1 MPTCHIELRAPTAC
15 RIALT
20 LADANR
26 VRWTVAA
33 VRSHAALRASLFS
46 HSHAGVA
53 HLVDNI
59 VLMGQVE
66 TGTANDVLP
75 GTHVVLWDGYNSL
88 LELHSRHPAIA
99 QRQDLVY
106 LCVGMVPEVID
117 ALPAGT
123 LPLYATDPHSVID
136 MASSQ
141 HVRLPL
147 AYDLGRRLRTRLR
160 LLRNWHIS
168 RERHRQLSRGG
179 RIVFCGLIRPS
190 EHVLKG
196 FLRGTQ
202 LDASWVHDSG
212 LVNLSWQGRSAL
224 VKETVL
230 SACAQLLDNLRH
242 IAAPTPAD
250 WAGVYTLMNVMH
262 RLGTLS
268 LVSEATDALFV
279 NEFAQN
285 QHLDPYDAAG
295 YERNLFVDFGSVRGP
310 DALYPRTVDMALNHK
325 PALTLRWLPDGDRVA
340 RCLAAD
346 TPEWLWRRC
355 EEDAQRCVAALQTLR

>member
-1 MPTCHIELRAPTAC
+1 MPQCDLYLRTPAFCKVSIE
-15 RIALT
+15 

-26 VRWTVAA
+26 VRWSVAA
-33 VRSHAALRASLFS
+33 LRSHARLRSSLS
-46 HSHAGVA
+46 AHAQAGVA

-59 VLMGQVE
+59 VLMGQAQ
-66 TGTANDVLP
+66 TGTPHDVPP

-88 LELHSRHPAIA
+88 LELHSRQPDIA

-123 LPLYATDPHSVID
+123 LPLYATDPRSAID

-147 AYDLGRRLRTRLR
+147 AYDLGRKLRTRLR
-160 LLRNWHIS
+160 LIRNWHIS

-190 EHVLKG
+190 EHVLRG

-202 LDASWVHDSG
+202 LDTSWVNDSG
-212 LVNLSWQGRSAL
+212 LVNLAWQGRSAM
-224 VKETVL
+224 VKESVL

-242 IAAPTPAD
+242 ITAPTPAD

-268 LVSEATDALFV
+268 LISEATDALFV

-295 YERNLFVDFGSVRGP
+295 YRHNLFVDFGSVRGP
-310 DALYPRTVDMALNHK
+310 DALYPRTVDMALNNK
-325 PALTLRWLPDGDRVA
+325 PSLTLRWLPDGDRVA

-346 TPEWLWRRC
+346 TPAWLWRRC
-355 EEDAQRCVAALQTLR
+355 EEDAQRCVAALQALR